1 MKENIASIIQWHT
14 ETFPNATLEGQLQKF
29 EDEKQEYADENE
41 KNFLSDATLM
51 ELADLII
58 VACGIARFDMLQ
70 GINALYF
77 ALRVAYAHSFFMPEV
92 VAEAVQQKMQINR
105 KRKWSIGKG
114 NYQHVDE

>member
-1 MKENIASIIQWHT
+1 MTENIASIIQWHT

-51 ELADLII
+51 ELADLVI

-70 GINALYF
+70 GMNALYF
-77 ALRVAYAHSFFMPEV
+77 ALRVAYAHSFFVPEV
-92 VAEAVQQKMQINR
+92 FAEAVQQKMETNR
-105 KRKWSIGKG
+105 KRKWGCNKG
-114 NYQHVDE
+114 YYQHVDE

>member
-1 MKENIASIIQWHT
+1 MKESIKSIAEWS
-14 ETFPNATLEGQLQKF
+14 ERTFPNATFNGQLQKF
-29 EDEKQEYADENE
+29 KDEKKEYADENE

-92 VAEAVQQKMQINR
+92 VAEAVQQKMEINR
-105 KRKWSIGKG
+105 KRKWGCDKG
-114 NYQHVDE
+114 YYQHVDE